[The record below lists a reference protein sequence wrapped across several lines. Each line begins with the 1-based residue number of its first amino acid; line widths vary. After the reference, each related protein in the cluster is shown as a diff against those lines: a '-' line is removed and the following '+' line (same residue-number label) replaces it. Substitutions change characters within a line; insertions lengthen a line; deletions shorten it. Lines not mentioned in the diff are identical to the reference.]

1 MNEIITTLDAIRPAL
16 CSRTMN
22 QLIVITEAMLAMTG
36 RVTMLGISRWTEE
49 GGSYRTVQR
58 FFKENIDWSQLRWL
72 LIKQHLGARFQKVF
86 IIVADEVVITKSGKE
101 TYGLGRFFSSI
112 QNQMV
117 KGFCFIN
124 LSLVDVKTGKS
135 YPLLAEQIVRE
146 DVQKTTP
153 KVVKKSTVKGK
164 AGRPKESK
172 NKSRTKVSL
181 SPFLMQLQGCIR
193 QALLLIGH
201 EMEITY
207 FVYDGALGNNSA
219 VQMVEQTGL
228 HLISKMRH
236 DSALYFQYKG
246 DYSGRGRPK
255 KYGDRITLES
265 LTEQHL
271 CSKKVKKNIET
282 CVYQIEAW
290 HKKFPELLNV
300 VYIVKTNLK
309 TGKVAKVILFCDDLN
324 LAADILINY
333 YKLRF
338 QIEFNFRDAKQYWGL
353 EDFMNIKKT
362 QVTNMANFSLFMVT
376 FSQLLLPQIEGL
388 KLNSMSDLKT
398 FCRARKITL
407 RIINSLGIKSNE
419 FLIDD
424 KVFQAAELGRIHAE
438 TA

>member
-1 MNEIITTLDAIRPAL
+1 M
-16 CSRTMN
+16 
-22 QLIVITEAMLAMTG
+22 
-36 RVTMLGISRWTEE
+36 
-49 GGSYRTVQR
+49 
-58 FFKENIDWSQLRWL
+58 
-72 LIKQHLGARFQKVF
+72 
-86 IIVADEVVITKSGKE
+86 
-101 TYGLGRFFSSI
+101 
-112 QNQMV
+112 
-117 KGFCFIN
+117 
-124 LSLVDVKTGKS
+124 
-135 YPLLAEQIVRE
+135 
-146 DVQKTTP
+146 
-153 KVVKKSTVKGK
+153 
-164 AGRPKESK
+164 
-172 NKSRTKVSL
+172 SL

-219 VQMVEQTGL
+219 VQMVKQTGL

-255 KYGDRITLES
+255 KYGERITLES
-265 LTEQHL
+265 LTKQHL
-271 CSKKVKKNIET
+271 CSKNVKKNIET

-424 KVFQAAELGRIHAE
+424 KVFQAAELGRIHVEMA
-438 TA
+438 